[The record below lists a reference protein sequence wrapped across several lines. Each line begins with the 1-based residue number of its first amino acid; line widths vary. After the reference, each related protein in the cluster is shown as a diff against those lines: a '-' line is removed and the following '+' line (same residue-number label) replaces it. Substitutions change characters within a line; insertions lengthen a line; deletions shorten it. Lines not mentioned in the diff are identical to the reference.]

1 MDLHIDPSLFH
12 QNLRYIANWPRIRA
26 RDNHVF
32 NYARSGRLD
41 DLPGPDM
48 WYSVTWDHA
57 HDAGLDSGGTE
68 GDMREKGLYIYRPYF
83 VVDAQRYSAHF
94 VQGTGLSQF
103 GVSEEHYF
111 WVEA

>member
-1 MDLHIDPSLFH
+1 MAILHTPLCQVVSTTIWTEGVMRNVVRNGGPITFVMDLHIDPSLFH

-32 NYARSGRLD
+32 NYAVSGRLD

-57 HDAGLDSGGTE
+57 HDAGLDAGGTE
-68 GDMREKGLYIYRPYF
+68 
-83 VVDAQRYSAHF
+83 
-94 VQGTGLSQF
+94 
-103 GVSEEHYF
+103 
-111 WVEA
+111 